1 MNRHRRRSAVSAILG
16 ASRAGDDERGDMA
29 DGAGRALRG
38 TGLLAVAAAFAC
50 SVTFAAAQPPA
61 ASAASAQRRINALI
75 HDAIA
80 HHGIRA
86 VIFQATKNGRTIM
99 TKAYGYSQTGVPATT
114 NMHFRNGAVAISYM
128 STLLLRLVDQRKVR
142 LDDKIS
148 KWMPHLPYSNRVTL
162 RMLAS
167 MTAGYHDFEI
177 DPRLYD
183 VLYRNPFASI
193 TTQFQLKLA
202 LSRRHQFAPGTNFSY
217 AHSNYVILGL
227 ILSKITKLPLDVAL
241 SRMVLRP
248 LGLKNTV
255 ASIKPPIPLPALHAY
270 SGERAPFLGIPPK
283 DHFFEDSTYWNPSWT
298 LAHGAIE
305 TTDIADMTRTAI
317 GIGGGRLLSR
327 RSYRAQIDPHIGFGH
342 RAPKTCERC
351 MKLSRYYG
359 YGIGMVTNGSHGQ
372 WLLQNPLFA
381 GEAAIESYLPAQRIS
396 IAIVMTFK
404 PTAYNAQG
412 NPSPYWQ
419 VLWAKIGKVLAPRNA
434 PAVPPGLG

>member
-1 MNRHRRRSAVSAILG
+1 MAEG
-16 ASRAGDDERGDMA
+16 AW
-29 DGAGRALRG
+29 RALCPRG
-38 TGLLAVAAAFAC
+38 LMAVVAGFAC
-50 SVTFAAAQPPA
+50 SITFAAAQSPT
-61 ASAASAQRRINALI
+61 ASAAGVQTRISALI
-75 HDAIA
+75 RDAIA
-80 HHGIRA
+80 RHGIRA
-86 VIFQATKNGRTIM
+86 VIFQATRNGRTIM
-99 TKAYGYSQTGVPATT
+99 TKAYGNSQTGVPATT

-128 STLLLRLVDQRKVR
+128 STLLLRLVDERKVK

-148 KWMPHLPYSNRVTL
+148 KWLPKLRDSDRVTL

-177 DPRLYD
+177 DPALTQALYT
-183 VLYRNPFASI
+183 NPFGTI
-193 TTQFQLKLA
+193 TTQYQLKLA
-202 LSRRHQFAPGTNFSY
+202 LDEPQQFTPGTNFSY

-241 SRMVLRP
+241 SKMVLRP

-270 SGERAPFLGIPPK
+270 SGERGPFFNIPLK

-317 GIGGGRLLSR
+317 GIGSGRLLSR
-327 RSYRAQIDPHIGFGH
+327 SSYRAQIDPHIGFGH
-342 RAPKTCERC
+342 PAPKTCERC
-351 MKLSRYYG
+351 IKLGRYYG
-359 YGIGMVTNGSHGQ
+359 YGIGLVTNGSHGQ

-381 GEAAIESYLPAQRIS
+381 GEAAIESYLPSRRLS
-396 IAIVMTFK
+396 IAIATTFK

-419 VLWAKIGKVLAPRNA
+419 ILWAKIAKILAPRDA

>member
-1 MNRHRRRSAVSAILG
+1 MPEGARRAFCPMRLVAV
-16 ASRAGDDERGDMA
+16 
-29 DGAGRALRG
+29 
-38 TGLLAVAAAFAC
+38 VAAVAC
-50 SVTFAAAQPPA
+50 SVTFAAAPPA
-61 ASAASAQRRINALI
+61 ASAASVQSRINALI
-75 HDAIA
+75 RDAIA
-80 HHGIRA
+80 RHGIRA

-99 TKAYGYSQTGVPATT
+99 TKAYDNSQTGVPATT

-128 STLLLRLVDQRKVR
+128 STLLLRLVDEGKVK

-148 KWMPHLPYSNRVTL
+148 KWLPNLRDSNRVTL

-167 MTAGYHDFEI
+167 MTAGYHDYEI
-177 DPRLYD
+177 DPALTDRLYK
-183 VLYRNPFASI
+183 NPFVTI
-193 TTQFQLKLA
+193 TTQYQLKLA
-202 LSRRHQFAPGTNFSY
+202 LDEPQQFTPGTNFSY
-217 AHSNYVILGL
+217 SHSNYVILGL

-270 SGERAPFLGIPPK
+270 SGERGPFFNIPLK

-305 TTDIADMTRTAI
+305 TTDMADMTRTAI
-317 GIGGGRLLSR
+317 GIGSGRLLSPS
-327 RSYRAQIDPHIGFGH
+327 SYREQTDPHIGFGH
-342 RAPKTCERC
+342 PAPKTCERC
-351 MKLSRYYG
+351 TTLNRYYG
-359 YGIGMVTNGSHGQ
+359 YGIGLVTNGSRGQ

-381 GEAAIESYLPAQRIS
+381 GEAAIESYLPSQQIS
-396 IAIVMTFK
+396 IAIVTTFK

-419 VLWAKIGKVLAPRNA
+419 VLWAKIGKVLAPRDA
-434 PAVPPGLG
+434 PAVPPGLS